1 VKRLPLVIPAN
12 AVPLAD
18 AVVGS
23 DRTPDCRPLFLA
35 VAVPKGG
42 SMSPQLREMLEYVLS
57 YSGQLDVAKDGLLP
71 LTRGEI
77 HAQKDLLGWSM
88 AR

>member
-1 VKRLPLVIPAN
+1 
-12 AVPLAD
+12 
-18 AVVGS
+18 VVGS

-35 VAVPKGG
+35 VAVPKDGG
-42 SMSPQLREMLEYVLS
+42 LPGQVQEFMAYVLS

-71 LTRGEI
+71 LTRSEI

>member
-1 VKRLPLVIPAN
+1 
-12 AVPLAD
+12 
-18 AVVGS
+18 
-23 DRTPDCRPLFLA
+23 
-35 VAVPKGG
+35 
-42 SMSPQLREMLEYVLS
+42 MSPQLREMMEYVLS

-71 LTRGEI
+71 LSRGEI